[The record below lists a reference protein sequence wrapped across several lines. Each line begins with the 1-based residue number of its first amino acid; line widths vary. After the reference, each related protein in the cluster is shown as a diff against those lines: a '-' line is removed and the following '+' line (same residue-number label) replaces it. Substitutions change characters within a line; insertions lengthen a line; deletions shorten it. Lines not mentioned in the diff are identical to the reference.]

1 MPAPTVSV
9 EQLCDDYR
17 HLPRQVAA
25 RIARR
30 TPLNTDDLEPAAW
43 EGLYLAAATWRPDAG
58 STFQQWAWQKI
69 TGAILDFIRRDRPI
83 PKLHWTRDKAVSE
96 ARDRVTARLGRTPTD
111 AEVLAASGLTEAQ
124 WASWQRW
131 RFPATST
138 VSIDASPFDL
148 PAGGQEQADGLERW
162 AWAAA
167 HALDGSE
174 RRVVLALFWDGASA
188 AQVAAD
194 LGVSESRVSQI
205 KKVAVA
211 RMRDAILWHT
221 HRDPGPDL
229 TRLLAAR
236 RGRYRAAVAAAHEA
250 APASM

>member
-1 MPAPTVSV
+1 MHGAPTV
-9 EQLCDDYR
+9 EQLCNDHAD
-17 HLPRQVAA
+17 LPRQVAA

-30 TPLNTDDLEPAAW
+30 TPLNTDDLEPSAW

-69 TGAILDFIRRDRPI
+69 TGTILDAIRRDRPI
-83 PKLHWTRDKAVSE
+83 PKLHWRRDKAVWE

-131 RFPATST
+131 RFPAMNT

-148 PAGGQEQADGLERW
+148 PAGGPEQADGLERW

-174 RRVVLALFWDGASA
+174 RRVILALFWDGAST

-194 LGVSESRVSQI
+194 LGLSESRVSQI
-205 KKVAVA
+205 KKAAVA
-211 RMRDAILWHT
+211 RMRDAIRWHT
-221 HRDPGPDL
+221 ARDPGPDL
-229 TRLLAAR
+229 SRLLTRKRAA
-236 RGRYRAAVAAAHEA
+236 YRALVASVHEA
-250 APASM
+250 APAST